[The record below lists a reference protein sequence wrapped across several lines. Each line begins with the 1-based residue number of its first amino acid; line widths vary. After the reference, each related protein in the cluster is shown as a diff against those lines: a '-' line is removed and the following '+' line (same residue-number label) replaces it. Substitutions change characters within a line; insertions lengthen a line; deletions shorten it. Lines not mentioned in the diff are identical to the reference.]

1 MAQSK
6 ITLIGFN
13 NYMLESGDNLWANLK
28 MPPEIDKDTL
38 IDVIMLRGGEFE
50 ILYSNPFF
58 FKSMIGVWS
67 DQWQSTFE
75 KWVKALNIE
84 YDPLYNYDRHEEYE
98 DIRTEKEDINKKENV
113 KANDSS
119 VSSGSGNTTNT
130 KSAYNSP
137 DYTPHDKSD
146 SSSTGRNTSNSATD
160 VNGTQ
165 GRNLS
170 GNIKHNAHLYGNIGV
185 TTSQQ
190 MLRDELDINAWNL
203 YEHIAEMFCSEFCI
217 YVY

>member
-28 MPPEIDKDTL
+28 MPPEIDKNTL
-38 IDVIMLRGGEFE
+38 IDVIMMRGGEFE
-50 ILYSNPFF
+50 ILYANPFF

-67 DQWQSTFE
+67 DQWQSTFV
-75 KWVKALNIE
+75 KWVKALSIE

-119 VSSGSGNTTNT
+119 VSSGSGSTTNT
-130 KSAYNSP
+130 KSAYDSAS
-137 DYTPHDKSD
+137 YTPHDKSD
-146 SSSTGRNTSNSATD
+146 SSSTGSNTSNSATD

-190 MLRDELDINAWNL
+190 MLKDELDINAWNL
-203 YEHIAEMFCSEFCI
+203 YEHIAEMFCNEFCI

>member
-28 MPPEIDKDTL
+28 MPPEIDKNTL
-38 IDVIMLRGGEFE
+38 IDVIMMRGGEFE
-50 ILYSNPFF
+50 ILYANPFF

-67 DQWQSTFE
+67 DQWQSTFV
-75 KWVKALNIE
+75 KWVKALSIE

-119 VSSGSGNTTNT
+119 VSSGSGSTTNT
-130 KSAYNSP
+130 KSAYDSP
-137 DYTPHDKSD
+137 NYTPHDKSD
-146 SSSTGRNTSNSATD
+146 SSSKGSNTSNSATD

-170 GNIKHNAHLYGNIGV
+170 GNIKHSAHLYGNIGV

-190 MLRDELDINAWNL
+190 MLKDELDINAWNL
-203 YEHIAEMFCSEFCI
+203 YEHIAEMFCNEFCV